1 MLLGEAL
8 GKLYVEKKFPAE
20 AKEKAE
26 KMIQNIILAYQIVFL
41 ILGCRQRQKLKPLKN

>member
-26 KMIQNIILAYQIVFL
+26 KMIQNIILAYHRISNF
-41 ILGCRQRQKLKPLKN
+41 GCRQRQKLKPLKN